1 MDYRIGCMPLQG
13 PYARLQG
20 HTIQERRRR
29 GVGTP
34 KSDDA
39 KKDVLGDNTLGY
51 IFLSK
56 RYKYIMLLY
65 NKE

>member
-1 MDYRIGCMPLQG
+1 
-13 PYARLQG
+13 
-20 HTIQERRRR
+20 
-29 GVGTP
+29 VGTP

-56 RYKYIMLLY
+56 
-65 NKE
+65 